1 MTSQNKPYAQAKL
14 KGSKSIWVYVNSV
27 FWLSVNFIKAAVLSG
42 FSTGRLILFPPKD
55 LQGGICEWPYQD
67 LSGYPLAILGMMITL
82 TPGTTTIDVDIE
94 SQTLHLHLLDLSQK
108 QQVFEQIEKDYLRYL
123 LVWSLDDFQGFDE
136 RAENQQNSK
145 NKERG

>member
-14 KGSKSIWVYVNSV
+14 KGYKTIWVYVNSV

-55 LQGGICEWPYQD
+55 LQGGICEWPYQN
-67 LSGYPLAILGMMITL
+67 LSGYPLAILSMMITL
-82 TPGTTTIDVDIE
+82 TPGTTTIEVDTE

-108 QQVFEQIEKDYLRYL
+108 QQVFAQIEKEYLVYL
-123 LVWSLDDFQGFDE
+123 SVWSMHEARHLQTP
-136 RAENQQNSK
+136 SK
-145 NKERG
+145 NQERG